1 MPPAARK
8 GRGGPNLDEREIRFF
23 DHHEKDW
30 WERKGRLKALH
41 DINPLR
47 RDYVAAHAGGIEGR
61 EILDVGCGG
70 GLLSEALAACGGRVT
85 GIDLSGS
92 ALAAARAHR
101 EITGLSIDYR
111 QAAAEAL
118 AGELPGRFD
127 IIVCMELLEHVPE
140 PASILAAC
148 ERLAKPG
155 GDIFLATINRT
166 WLARLLVIF
175 MAEYV
180 LHVVEKGTHHYQRFI
195 QPRQLAG
202 WAGASGLTVCDC
214 SGFLYLPLLGRAYLT
229 RLAPM
234 NYLMHLKKSR
244 EQCR

>member
-1 MPPAARK
+1 MPPAAPKWRD
-8 GRGGPNLDEREIRFF
+8 GPNLDEREIRFF
-23 DHHEKDW
+23 NHHEKDW

-47 RDYVAAHAGGIEGR
+47 RDYVAARAGAVAGR

-70 GLLSEALAACGGRVT
+70 GLLSEALAAWGGRVM

-101 EITGLSIDYR
+101 ENSGLSIDYR

-118 AGELPGRFD
+118 AVEMPGCFD

-140 PASILAAC
+140 PRSILTAC

-155 GDIFLATINRT
+155 GNIFVATINRT

-175 MAEYV
+175 MAEYI
-180 LHVVEKGTHHYQRFI
+180 LHVVEKGTHHYHRFI
-195 QPRQLAG
+195 QPRQLAE
-202 WAGASGLTVCDC
+202 WADASGLTVCDC
-214 SGFLYLPLLGRAYLT
+214 SGFLYLPLAGRAYLT
-229 RLAPM
+229 RFAPM
-234 NYLMHLKKSR
+234 NYLMHLKKR
-244 EQCR
+244 RD